1 MSSPGIIMTG
11 KFARPSSGAFQSYIE
26 YMDRENAVRNE
37 AYEQYSAF
45 TASEGTSELYEGD
58 SEETLDGYIKYMANP
73 IKTSNLFTLE
83 TNSLDSYDISELK
96 SAFIQA
102 SESGSPMWQDVFSF
116 RNEWLVEHGYLDPI
130 TNQLDEKKI
139 QNATRL
145 GMNAMLKKEDMT
157 HSAIWTA
164 SIHYN
169 TDNIHVHIATVEPKS
184 TRDMHTYTDPKTN
197 MTITERK
204 GYRSRATLRSM
215 KSAFANQLIG
225 LEAERTR
232 IDELKKKMI
241 EGMRSEIGKSTI
253 TQYGDLLQQ
262 IIEKLPPQKGYQ
274 KYGYAEKF
282 DFKKP
287 LDQMINIFLKEN
299 YSDLLN
305 EIQERQ
311 ERISFE
317 EETAF
322 GEGRTSSEN
331 KMKTLYTRLGNSI
344 LKHIKE
350 LDIHPKRNQHAR
362 FDATELEE
370 LQENFKDRNL
380 GDQRIAN
387 EFVKQKRLK
396 KKPQYTVADF
406 EDALKLLMEHSKN
419 DKGRPSDE
427 DIDNFYRARKEKR
440 WSQINHN
447 DKGLEIPLKVDI
459 EKETVELDQA
469 FDKVVNNEKRFKKD
483 GPPTQQMI
491 KQYHESLIKKRSR
504 QLPKESDSYQ
514 LLFLNESDY
523 VSGTFSE
530 IKDKT
535 EKEFQSNKLND
546 FKRIKKSRTPKLS
559 IKEMEARQRAW
570 QDEMNRRKQISKLK
584 RLLNDSTEQWRN
596 EQKYQQMVNEI
607 EYLAGD
613 S

>member
-1 MSSPGIIMTG
+1 MTG

-83 TNSLDSYDISELK
+83 INSLDSDDIAELK

-184 TRDMHTYTDPKTN
+184 TRDMHKYTDPKTN
-197 MTITERK
+197 MAITERK

-299 YSDLLN
+299 YSELLN

-317 EETAF
+317 EEAAF

-344 LKHIKE
+344 LNHIKE
-350 LDIHPKRNQHAR
+350 LDIQPKRNQHAR

-396 KKPQYTVADF
+396 KKPQYTAADF

-469 FDKVVNNEKRFKKD
+469 FDKVVNNGKRFKKD

-514 LLFLNESDY
+514 LLFLNESDF

-535 EKEFQSNKLND
+535 EKEFKSNKLND

>member
-1 MSSPGIIMTG
+1 MTG

-58 SEETLDGYIKYMANP
+58 SEETMDGYIKYMANP

-83 TNSLDSYDISELK
+83 TNSLDSDDIAELK

-225 LEAERTR
+225 LEAERAR

-299 YSDLLN
+299 YSELLN

-317 EETAF
+317 EEAAF

-344 LKHIKE
+344 LNHIKE
-350 LDIHPKRNQHAR
+350 LDIQPKRNQHAR

-396 KKPQYTVADF
+396 KKPQYTAADF
-406 EDALKLLMEHSKN
+406 EDALKLLMEHLKN

-469 FDKVVNNEKRFKKD
+469 FDKVVNNGKRFKKD

-491 KQYHESLIKKRSR
+491 KQYHESLMKKRSR

-530 IKDKT
+530 IKVKT
-535 EKEFQSNKLND
+535 EIEFKSNKLND

>member
-1 MSSPGIIMTG
+1 MTG

-83 TNSLDSYDISELK
+83 TNSLDSDDIAELK

-317 EETAF
+317 EEAAF

-344 LKHIKE
+344 LNHIKE
-350 LDIHPKRNQHAR
+350 LDIHPKRNLHAR

-396 KKPQYTVADF
+396 KKPQYTAADF

-427 DIDNFYRARKEKR
+427 DIDNFYRARREKR

-459 EKETVELDQA
+459 EKENVELDQA
-469 FDKVVNNEKRFKKD
+469 FDKVVNNGKRFKKD

-535 EKEFQSNKLND
+535 EKEFKSNKLND

-559 IKEMEARQRAW
+559 IKEIEAHQRAW